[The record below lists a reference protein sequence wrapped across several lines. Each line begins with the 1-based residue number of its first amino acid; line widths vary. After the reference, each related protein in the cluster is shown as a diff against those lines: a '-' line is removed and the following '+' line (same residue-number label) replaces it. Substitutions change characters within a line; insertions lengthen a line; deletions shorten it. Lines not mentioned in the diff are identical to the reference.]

1 MKIFHERF
9 VHREEK
15 NQIVTGILKVYLII
29 CRWLTVLKG
38 RINDIAGTLPHL
50 SMTLHLHDP
59 SKFFNICGKAFQIF
73 CLFVTVHFLW
83 R

>member
-15 NQIVTGILKVYLII
+15 KIQIVTGILKVYLII

-38 RINDIAGTLPHL
+38 RINDIAGSQERYLT
-50 SMTLHLHDP
+50 S
-59 SKFFNICGKAFQIF
+59 
-73 CLFVTVHFLW
+73 V
-83 R
+83 